1 MSKICNES
9 VCDTEGPHEHC
20 IVCEVI
26 LYDIDEENHC
36 IYCVERMKKE
46 GTWKEREE

>member
-20 IVCEVI
+20 IACDCI
-26 LYDIDEENHC
+26 LSSTWDSDEDYC
-36 IYCVERMKKE
+36 CFCVESE
-46 GTWKEREE
+46 